1 LTRTKIFEKL
11 TRIFRE
17 IFDDGSLVIEDS
29 TTANDIDDWDSLTH
43 INLIAAIE
51 DEFGMVFNMKEIIA
65 LKNVGDFVNTIELES
80 KLN

>member
-17 IFDDGSLVIEDS
+17 VFDDESLVIEDS

-51 DEFGMVFNMKEIIA
+51 NEFGMEFNMKEIIA
-65 LKNVGDFVNTIELES
+65 LKNVGDFVNIIELES
-80 KLN
+80 KPT

>member
-17 IFDDGSLVIEDS
+17 VFEDESLVIEDS

-51 DEFGMVFNMKEIIA
+51 NEFGMEFNMKEIIA
-65 LKNVGDFVNTIELES
+65 LKNVGDFVNIIELES
-80 KLN
+80 KPT